1 MRLGIDFGTTRIV
14 VAAVDRGNYPIV
26 SFDTPSGDRYGWY
39 PALIAFEGE
48 DRFFGW
54 DAWQAQERPT
64 ATLLRSV
71 KRHLQDAGPLTEVRT
86 GGSCSPM
93 IELLTGLCKGL
104 RNALTGASSLMLS
117 PGEPLEIHLGV
128 PANANGNQR
137 FLTVEAFRRAG
148 FHVLGLLNEPS
159 AASIEYG
166 HAVRSK
172 HIGRPKDVIL
182 VYDLGGGTFDA
193 SLVEL
198 DDNRHEVVAS
208 EGIPSL
214 GGDDFD
220 ELLAGLALDAAG
232 ISQSRRDAMT
242 QSEWFRLLDECRSR
256 KEAVNPNTRRIVLD
270 LDTVV
275 EDWPA
280 VSIPIHDFYERC
292 QPMVAETLHATGDL
306 LAGRE
311 ASVESVYVAG
321 GASELPLV
329 SRMLRDRYGRKVRRS
344 AHAQSSTAIGL
355 AIQSDAHAGFSL
367 RERFTRTFGVWRE
380 AEAGQTV
387 IFDPLFL
394 KGTPLPAEEEPPL
407 TVVRHYYPAHNI
419 GHFRY
424 LECSH
429 LTPEGRPSGEITL
442 WDEILFPFDAALQGS
457 TDLSGVTVV
466 RQDCGGHEVEE
477 RYECDGG
484 GSVTVT
490 ISNLS
495 GKYRRVYPL
504 GRWSVSAPPIVPGKK
519 RARKPS
525 ASRKS

>member
-14 VAAVDRGNYPIV
+14 VAAADRGNYPIV
-26 SFDTPSGDRYGWY
+26 GFDTPSGDRYGWY
-39 PALIAFEGE
+39 PALIAFDGGHNL
-48 DRFFGW
+48 FGW
-54 DAWQAQERPT
+54 EAWQAQERST
-64 ATLLRSV
+64 AVVIRSI
-71 KRHLQDAGPLTEVRT
+71 KRYLQDAGPLTEVQIPGHTAR
-86 GGSCSPM
+86 M
-93 IELLTGLCKGL
+93 IDLLTSLCQAL
-104 RNALTGASSLMLS
+104 RRALVSSSSVVLS

-172 HIGRPKDVIL
+172 QIGRPKDVIL

-198 DDNRHEVVAS
+198 DDSRHEVVAS

-220 ELLAGLALDAAG
+220 ELLADLALDKAG
-232 ISQSRRDAMT
+232 IETSRREAMS
-242 QSEWFRLLDECRSR
+242 QIEWFRLLDECRLR
-256 KEAVNPNTRRIVLD
+256 KEAVNPNTRKIVVD
-270 LDTVV
+270 LETVN
-275 EDWPA
+275 EEWPA
-280 VSIPIHDFYERC
+280 VSIPVGDFYERC
-292 QPMVAETLHATGDL
+292 QPMVEETLHATDDL
-306 LAGRE
+306 FRDRE
-311 ASVESVYVAG
+311 EAIESVYVAG

-329 SRMLRDRYGRKVRRS
+329 ARMLRERYGRKVRRS

-355 AIQSDAHAGFSL
+355 AIQSDSHAGFSL

-380 AEAGQTV
+380 AEAGHTV

-394 KGTPLPAEEEPPL
+394 KGTPLPTEGEAAL
-407 TVVRHYYPAHNI
+407 AVVRRYYPAHNI

-424 LECSH
+424 LECSR
-429 LTPEGRPSGEITL
+429 LTGEGRPSGEVTL
-442 WDEILFPFDAALQGS
+442 WDEILFPFDPALQSHPTLG
-457 TDLSGVTVV
+457 DVPVV
-466 RQDCGGHEVEE
+466 RQDCHGQEVEE
-477 RYECDGG
+477 RYDCDAG

-490 ISNLS
+490 IHNLTA
-495 GKYRRVYPL
+495 GYKRVYPL
-504 GRWSVSAPPIVPGKK
+504 GRWSVSAPPVVPGRK
-519 RARKPS
+519 RARKT
-525 ASRKS
+525 AAARK

>member
-1 MRLGIDFGTTRIV
+1 M
-14 VAAVDRGNYPIV
+14 AAVDRGNYPII

-39 PALIAFEGE
+39 PALISCRG
-48 DRFFGW
+48 DNRQYGW
-54 DAWQAQERPT
+54 EAWQSQEVAGT
-64 ATLLRSV
+64 EVIRSI
-71 KRHLQDAGPLTEVRT
+71 KRYLQDAGPLTEVVGGDRT
-86 GGSCSPM
+86 HPM
-93 IELLTGLCKGL
+93 IDLLTGLCQAL
-104 RNALTGASSLMLS
+104 RKAIVGGSSLVLS
-117 PGEPLEIHLGV
+117 PGEPLEINLGV

-148 FHVLGLLNEPS
+148 FIVLGLLNEPS

-198 DDNRHEVVAS
+198 DDSRHEVVAS

-220 ELLAGLALDAAG
+220 EALAEVALERAG
-232 ISQSRRDAMT
+232 IPAARREAMT
-242 QSEWFRLLDECRSR
+242 QAEWFRLYDECRLR

-270 LDTVV
+270 LETVA

-280 VSIPIHDFYERC
+280 VTIPIGDFYELC
-292 QPMVAETLHATGDL
+292 QPMVAETLHATEDL
-306 LAGRE
+306 VKGRE
-311 ASVESVYVAG
+311 DAVESVYVAG
-321 GASELPLV
+321 GASELPIV
-329 SRMLRDRYGRKVRRS
+329 TRMLRERFGRKVRRS

-380 AEAGQTV
+380 AEAGHTV
-387 IFDPLFL
+387 VFDPLFL
-394 KGTPLPAEEEPPL
+394 KGTPLPAEGEPPV

-429 LTPEGRPSGEITL
+429 LSPEGRPTGDITL
-442 WDEILFPFDAALQGS
+442 WDEIFFPFDAELQAQ
-457 TDLSGVTVV
+457 TDLTKVPVV
-466 RQDCGGHEVEE
+466 RQNCGGHEVEE
-477 RYECDGG
+477 RYECDAGG
-484 GSVTVT
+484 AVTVT

-495 GKYRRVYPL
+495 AAYKRVYPL
-504 GRWSVSAPPIVPGKK
+504 GRWSVMATPVVPGRK
-519 RARKPS
+519 RARKA